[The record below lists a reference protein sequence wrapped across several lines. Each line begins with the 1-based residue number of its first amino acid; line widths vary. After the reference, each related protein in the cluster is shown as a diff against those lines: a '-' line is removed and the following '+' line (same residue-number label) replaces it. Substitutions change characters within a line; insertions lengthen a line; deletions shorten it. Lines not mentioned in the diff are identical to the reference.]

1 MMDLRHKCKYIR
13 PVNFEEIQKLTEG
26 CKARSRDFDTELAKL
41 SKARARLKTVQLE
54 SNLANIWRE
63 EHRALRKEEIEAT
76 ILIQDPLYKWI
87 FANSEIAELTE
98 ELDADRQRFETELL
112 KPIWTLRNDLKTWVE
127 CKKKNVQ
134 IMDESS
140 IKKIVENMHG
150 ALKQLN
156 SDLESQEFANS
167 DSCES
172 QKAFHINLKEI
183 GIPEDAW
190 LWETP
195 SAELLAEL
203 LADFIHLDGI
213 FHSKL
218 EDVRAEFN
226 ALLLQGNNH
235 WDSDELDKVD
245 YFWNMFQ
252 QHAATKCKNLATIF
266 LARLFEHRSAD
277 ELDSLMELCERTKQL
292 RNRACDV
299 KRSWIRAR
307 EQLGLRIKTSLLEAT
322 KRTEQRQLKREQQ
335 KAQQEIC
342 HLLKHQVNRW
352 RQHKA
357 EILELEEQEHVKRA
371 EEEKVLRRE
380 REKKRA
386 AERHVIKTKLAA
398 YKSFKAAER
407 TRQKENEELRLAL
420 MRETHEK
427 QAKIESARLLAA
439 EKTRLYVMQ
448 QQRKLNEAQVKAAV
462 LQNEQRLDRIRQKV
476 RPIVKSSRARI
487 RAETKSWKIKFQQR
501 QDGDETTSAV
511 SEGPLSF
518 ERLPHIPNTFTDKQL
533 LSDRRTRL
541 AAVLSSAGLLN
552 TDYSRALLNSLQ
564 SAYQPRRYDQNS
576 DQMREILQSVQ
587 KED

>member
-277 ELDSLMELCERTKQL
+277 EL
-292 RNRACDV
+292 
-299 KRSWIRAR
+299 
-307 EQLGLRIKTSLLEAT
+307 
-322 KRTEQRQLKREQQ
+322 
-335 KAQQEIC
+335 
-342 HLLKHQVNRW
+342 VNRW